1 MLFKQGGTVLEVNV
15 IMEQKRNLSQEDNRE
30 QSKEETSSPFTN
42 EIFPVI
48 QERTVVHNE
57 MVETGKV
64 HINKSISKEDVNVNT
79 PIINET
85 YHIERVPVKGQI
97 LDTPPPSMRYEG
109 EVMIIPVLKEI
120 PVVVKRYEV
129 VEEIRITK
137 KQTETPLIQKVTLSK
152 QNINVERTQNET
164 DK

>member
-1 MLFKQGGTVLEVNV
+1 
-15 IMEQKRNLSQEDNRE
+15 MEQKRDISQQADENL
-30 QSKEETSSPFTN
+30 KEKAADAAFTD
-42 EIFPVI
+42 EVIPVI
-48 QERTVVHNE
+48 QERTVVHSE

-64 HINKSISKEDVNVNT
+64 HINKSITREDVNVNT
-79 PIINET
+79 PIINEV
-85 YHIERVPVKGQI
+85 YNIERVPVKGQI
-97 LDTPPPSMRYEG
+97 LDVPPPSVRYEG

-137 KQTETPLIQKVTLSK
+137 KKTETPLIQKVTLSK
-152 QNINVERTQNET
+152 QNINVERTQSET